1 MAAYVGQ
8 CIQSLQWMALQ
19 READYE
25 LADRGST
32 ATSSVWRSDRVDREV
47 QTALTV
53 GCILKKEER
62 RVDVGRGRC
71 AAEVYSVKCC
81 CGWPAGAKEYR
92 PIGIVINIKALR
104 AASGWSGAVAA
115 WRLDVWTAV
124 DPKLNIFCY
133 CLYAACFLST
143 PLQSFICCSFFY

>member
-1 MAAYVGQ
+1 M
-8 CIQSLQWMALQ
+8 
-19 READYE
+19 
-25 LADRGST
+25 
-32 ATSSVWRSDRVDREV
+32 
-47 QTALTV
+47 
-53 GCILKKEER
+53 
-62 RVDVGRGRC
+62 DVGRGRC

-124 DPKLNIFCY
+124 VMDRHKKLYVAERKIQGKIFRR
-133 CLYAACFLST
+133 
-143 PLQSFICCSFFY
+143 PG